1 MTSYCF
7 GYSLYLSL
15 GCPDAGYHTDK
26 SQNSNSTIL
35 NSVQSKLNHGPWSI
49 YCDVESLQASFLFND

>member
-35 NSVQSKLNHGPWSI
+35 NSVQSKLNRGP
-49 YCDVESLQASFLFND
+49 